1 MNNPIFLE
9 ITDITWERP
18 KDNKKDLPEEL
29 ELQWNDKDWS
39 RDQVSQWLSE
49 YFNVK
54 IKSLN
59 VKKLVIKTSSG

>member
-9 ITDITWERP
+9 ITDITWEPP
-18 KDNKKDLPEEL
+18 KDNKKDLPAEL

-39 RDQVSQWLSE
+39 HDQVSQWLSE

-54 IKSLN
+54 VKSLN
-59 VKKLVIKTSSG
+59 VKKLANKTSSG

>member
-18 KDNKKDLPEEL
+18 KDNKKDLPGEL

-39 RDQVSQWLSE
+39 HDQVSQWLSE

-54 IKSLN
+54 VKSLN
-59 VKKLVIKTSSG
+59 VKKLANKTSSG